1 MYMTTQSFQQSTFTF
16 TGNTILKD
24 KGNCIEL
31 ALLLRLNVLF
41 SIYANCSRAYAQI
54 LL

>member
-1 MYMTTQSFQQSTFTF
+1 MYMTTQSFQKSTFAF
-16 TGNTILKD
+16 AGNTILKD

-31 ALLLRLNVLF
+31 VLLLRFNVLF